1 MVMTKAQLS
10 ALAKRAKLGFERTK
24 KGRAG
29 FLAGTFQLAQA
40 LAAARK
46 EFSADREFASWL
58 NKAGL
63 RTISKDDRSALI
75 CIGKNIAKARKYF
88 KAHDVSWSWR
98 LCADALSAST
108 VSQIAK
114 PTTLNLTIVKP
125 EPAKLSYSL
134 KVVRPEPTKL
144 AYSLDIN
151 SPDVKLLRQ
160 QPTQEPPIVEG
171 LPEAIIAIE
180 SVIRASSLATDVVA
194 TYWQADDRNRSSSD
208 QVREAG
214 HWLDALADALETTRY
229 HH

>member
-1 MVMTKAQLS
+1 MVMTKAPLS
-10 ALAKRAKLGFERTK
+10 VLAKRAKLGFDRTK
-24 KGRAG
+24 KGRSN

-88 KAHDVSWSWR
+88 KTHDVSWSWR

-114 PTTLNLTIVKP
+114 PTVLNLEIVRQEP
-125 EPAKLSYSL
+125 EKLVYSL
-134 KVVRPEPTKL
+134 NISSPDTKL
-144 AYSLDIN
+144 LPHIE
-151 SPDVKLLRQ
+151 
-160 QPTQEPPIVEG
+160 PTQEPPIVEG

-180 SVIRASSLATDVVA
+180 GVIKASVLATDVVA
-194 TYWQADDRNRSSSD
+194 SYWQAGDRPSPD
-208 QVREAG
+208 QVREAAQ
-214 HWLDALADALETTRY
+214 WLEALAVALETRRY